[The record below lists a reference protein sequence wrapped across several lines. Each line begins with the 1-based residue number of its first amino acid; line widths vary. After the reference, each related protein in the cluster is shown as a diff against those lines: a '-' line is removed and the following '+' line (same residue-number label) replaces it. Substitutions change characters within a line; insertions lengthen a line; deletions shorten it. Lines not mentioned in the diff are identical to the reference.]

1 LLCPIL
7 KRANIFAHGG
17 RGWPATAIDQGFRGR
32 PMKLGNR
39 SARFAAITAAGVVL
53 LSFLYL
59 TAIRKNTSSS
69 HENTTAAPRGSNG
82 DTPRWEK
89 AYAQLPMGFEENRG
103 QAARDVKF
111 VSHGS
116 GYALSLAP
124 QEIDIALLRHRAMT
138 ASPLHRAAALRALR
152 EARKAMKTTVI
163 RMQLEGAN
171 PSPAIAAEEPLP
183 GKSNYFIGN
192 IRGKWVTDVPS
203 YGRVKYSG
211 IYPGVDVEF
220 YGNQRHLEYD
230 FTVAPGA
237 DPKSIALKIEGAQKL
252 GIDSHGDLIL
262 HTTDGDAK
270 FQKPVVY
277 QKFGAERREV
287 AANYALASH
296 NRVTFAVTKYD
307 RSLPLVI
314 DPLLTYSTFL
324 GGTGE
329 ETGFGIAVDASG
341 DAFVGGLTTSVDF
354 PTTST
359 AFQST
364 ALLVGGCGFVT
375 EIDPAGA
382 HQLYST
388 YLCGATAGGS
398 GNFDEIF
405 GIAVDSAGKVYVTGN
420 AFSTDFPTVNG
431 LATPTNNVAGSV
443 FISKLDPS
451 ASGTASLLYSTFFGG
466 LSGSFG
472 NAIAVD
478 NSGNAYVGGQTFSDP
493 GPTAAGTFPIT
504 SGAFQ
509 STLSSAVGNAFLTRI
524 DTTKSG
530 DPGLIYSTYLGGN
543 GANSNVNPPNNI
555 GFGEAIFGVSVDTS
569 NNAYVS
575 GVTSST
581 GISFPTSAN
590 AFQGSANPSNMEG
603 GAFVTRIDTTKA
615 KAASLVYSTY
625 LEGSTFDTSQGI
637 ALGPNNVAYVTGST
651 NSLDF
656 HTTPGAFQTTGATSG
671 VAFITLV
678 DTTMTGNSSVTYS
691 TFFGGTGSDT
701 GFGIQADGNGNAY
714 VVGTTASPDFK
725 ISPLVVPTGLPNS
738 AGSPFVVKL
747 SPKGNGTADR
757 IYASYF
763 GGTGDGGDPDQ
774 GFAIAV
780 DSKGNAYITGTT
792 VSSDMPKTAGAFQ
805 TALKGASD
813 AFVAKLPLILPV
825 VVSPANVDFGTQL
838 VGATTA
844 PQTVTLTNNNS
855 TALSITSIA
864 IVAITPLAA
873 GTDFAIVPGGTCG
886 ASLAAGASCTVN
898 ATFTPSVA
906 SAESAKLLF
915 TDVDPSSPQFATL
928 TGTGTANAPV
938 AVLTPTSLDFGSQLV
953 TIASSPAKT
962 ITLKNNGNL
971 VLNIVSIT
979 STGDFAETNTCGAS
993 LPAGMTCTISVTF
1006 TPTATGARS
1015 GTITVTDNA
1024 NGSPR
1029 TAPLTGTGS
1038 DFTVTAQASVTVPR
1052 RSSQMFSVTVT
1063 PVSGFNQAVALTC
1076 TGAPVKTTCALNPTS
1091 VTPDGTN
1098 PITSQVTVTSMG
1110 LLPSVPKQ
1118 PLPPS
1123 NRQIVLFAMGL
1134 VLLGMVFA
1142 ARRQRTRIGLAG
1154 AMLLVFA
1161 VAGCSGGNPQPVM
1174 GTLTLTGTVGSVSH
1188 STTVA
1193 LTVQ

>member
-1 LLCPIL
+1 
-7 KRANIFAHGG
+7 
-17 RGWPATAIDQGFRGR
+17 
-32 PMKLGNR
+32 MKLGIR
-39 SARFAAITAAGVVL
+39 TAKFTVITAAGVVL
-53 LSFLYL
+53 LSFLYFA
-59 TAIRKNTSSS
+59 AIRKNTSSS
-69 HENTTAAPRGSNG
+69 HKNTTAPPRGSNG

-163 RMQLEGAN
+163 RMQLDGAN
-171 PSPAIAAEEPLP
+171 PSSTIAAEEPLP

-192 IRGKWVTDVPS
+192 NREKWVTDVPS
-203 YGRVKYSG
+203 YARVKYSG

-237 DPKSIALKIEGAQKL
+237 DPKSIALKIEGAQRL

-277 QKFGAERREV
+277 QMLGAERREV
-287 AANYALASH
+287 AANYALASR
-296 NRVTFAVTKYD
+296 NRVTFAVAKYD
-307 RSLPLVI
+307 QSLPLVI

-341 DAFVGGLTTSVDF
+341 DAFVGGLTTSADF

-364 ALLVGGCGFVT
+364 ALLMGGCGFVT

-405 GIAVDSAGKVYVTGN
+405 GIAVDTAGKVYVTGN

-431 LATPTNNVAGSV
+431 LTTPTNNVAGSV

-451 ASGTASLLYSTFFGG
+451 ASGAASLLYSTFFGG

-472 NAIAVD
+472 AAIAVD

-493 GPTAAGTFPIT
+493 GTTASGTFPIT

-509 STLSSAVGNAFLTRI
+509 PALSSAAGNAFLTRI

-530 DPGLIYSTYLGGN
+530 DAGLIYSTYLGGN
-543 GANSNVNPPNNI
+543 GANSNVNPPNNL
-555 GFGEAIFGVSVDTS
+555 GFGEMITGVVVDTS
-569 NNAYVS
+569 NNAYVT
-575 GVTSST
+575 GETSST

-590 AFQGSANPSNMEG
+590 AFQGSANPSNLEG

-615 KAASLVYSTY
+615 NAASLVYSTY
-625 LEGSTFDTSQGI
+625 LEGSTFDAALGI

-656 HTTPGAFQTTGATSG
+656 PTTTGAFQTTGATSG
-671 VAFITLV
+671 VALITLI

-714 VVGTTASPDFK
+714 VVGTTGSVDFP
-725 ISPLVVPTGLPNS
+725 ITPFVLPSSLPNS
-738 AGSPFVVKL
+738 FGSPFVLKL
-747 SPKGNGTADR
+747 SPKGNGLADR

-763 GGTGDGGDPDQ
+763 GGSGDGNPNDPDQ
-774 GFAIAV
+774 GNAIAI
-780 DSKGNAYITGTT
+780 DAHGNAYITGSTF
-792 VSSDMPKTAGAFQ
+792 SSILWPITPGAFQ
-805 TALKGASD
+805 STLNGASD
-813 AFVAKLPLILPV
+813 AFVAKLPLLLSV

-844 PQTVTLTNNNS
+844 SQTVTLTNNNS
-855 TALSITSIA
+855 TALAITSVA
-864 IVAITPLAA
+864 VVAITPPAA

-886 ASLAAGASCTVN
+886 ASLAAGASCTVSV
-898 ATFTPSVA
+898 AFTPSVA
-906 SAESAKLLF
+906 SAESAELVF
-915 TDVDPSSPQFATL
+915 TDTDPTPQFATL

-938 AVLTPTSLDFGSQLV
+938 VVLTPTSLDFGSQLV
-953 TIASSPAKT
+953 TTASSPAKT
-962 ITLKNNGNL
+962 IMLKNNGNL
-971 VLNIVSIT
+971 VLNIASIT
-979 STGDFAETNTCGAS
+979 SSGDFAETNTCGAS
-993 LPAGMTCTISVTF
+993 LAAGMTCTISVTF
-1006 TPTATGARS
+1006 TPTATGARA
-1015 GTITVTDNA
+1015 GTITITDNA

-1029 TAPLTGTGS
+1029 TVPLTGTGS

-1052 RSSQMFSVTVT
+1052 RSSQMFNVTVT

-1110 LLPSVPKQ
+1110 FLPSVPKQ

-1123 NRQIVLFAMGL
+1123 NRQILLFAMGL
-1134 VLLGMVFA
+1134 ALLAMVFA
-1142 ARRQRTRIGLAG
+1142 ARRLRTRIGLAG
-1154 AMLLVFA
+1154 AMLVVFA
-1161 VAGCSGGNPQPVM
+1161 VAGCGGGGGGPVTA
-1174 GTLTLTGTVGSVSH
+1174 TLTLTGTVGTVSR

>member
-1 LLCPIL
+1 
-7 KRANIFAHGG
+7 
-17 RGWPATAIDQGFRGR
+17 
-32 PMKLGNR
+32 MKLGNR
-39 SARFAAITAAGVVL
+39 SRFAVITAASVVL

-69 HENTTAAPRGSNG
+69 HKNATTPPRGSNG

-124 QEIDIALLRHRAMT
+124 QEIDIALLSHRAMT

-171 PSPAIAAEEPLP
+171 PSPGIAAEEPLP

-192 IRGKWVTDVPS
+192 NREKWVTDVPS

-252 GIDSHGDLIL
+252 GVDSHGDLIL

-277 QKFGAERREV
+277 QMVGAERREV
-287 AANYALASH
+287 TGNYTLASG
-296 NRVTFAVTKYD
+296 NRVTFAVAKYD
-307 RSLPLVI
+307 QSLPLVI

-324 GGTGE
+324 GGTGD

-341 DAFVGGLTTSVDF
+341 DAFIGGLTTSADF

-364 ALLVGGCGFVT
+364 TLLVGGCGFVT

-398 GNFDEIF
+398 GNFDEVF
-405 GIAVDSAGKVYVTGN
+405 GIAVDTAGKVYVTGT

-431 LATPTNNVAGSV
+431 LTTPTNNVAGSV
-443 FISKLDPS
+443 FLSKLDPS
-451 ASGTASLLYSTFFGG
+451 LSGAASLLYSTFFGG

-472 NAIAVD
+472 AAIAVD

-493 GPTAAGTFPIT
+493 GTTALGTFPIT

-509 STLSSAVGNAFLTRI
+509 ATLSSAAGNAFITRI
-524 DTTKSG
+524 NTTQSG
-530 DPGLIYSTYLGGN
+530 DAGLIYSTYLGGN
-543 GANSNVNPPNNI
+543 GANSNVNPPNNL
-555 GFGEAIFGVSVDTS
+555 GFGETITGVAVDTS
-569 NNAYVS
+569 NNAYVT
-575 GVTSST
+575 GETSST
-581 GISFPTSAN
+581 GTSFPTSGN
-590 AFQGSANPSNMEG
+590 AFQGSANPSNLEG
-603 GAFVTRIDTTKA
+603 GGFVTRIDTTKA
-615 KAASLVYSTY
+615 NAASLVYSTY
-625 LEGSTFDTSQGI
+625 LEGSTFDAALGI

-656 HTTPGAFQTTGATSG
+656 PTTTGAFQTTGATSG
-671 VAFITLV
+671 VAFITLI

-701 GFGIQADGNGNAY
+701 GFGIQADGAGNAY
-714 VVGTTASPDFK
+714 IVGSTASPDFP
-725 ISPLVVPTGLPNS
+725 ITPFVLPASLPNPF
-738 AGSPFVVKL
+738 GSPFVVKL
-747 SPKGNGTADR
+747 SPKGNGIADR

-763 GGTGDGGDPDQ
+763 GGSGDGNPNDPDQ
-774 GFAIAV
+774 GNAIAI
-780 DSKGNAYITGTT
+780 DSHGNAYITGETF
-792 VSSDMPKTAGAFQ
+792 SSDMPTTAGAFQ
-805 TALKGASD
+805 SALKGVSD

-825 VVSPANVDFGTQL
+825 VVSPASVDFGTQL
-838 VGATTA
+838 VGAPA
-844 PQTVTLTNNNS
+844 GPQTVTLTNNNS
-855 TALSITSIA
+855 TALSITNIA
-864 IVAITPLAA
+864 IVAIAPPAA
-873 GTDFAIVPGGTCG
+873 GADFAIAPGGTC
-886 ASLAAGASCTVN
+886 ASSLPAGMSCTVN
-898 ATFTPSVA
+898 LTFTPSVA
-906 SAESAKLLF
+906 SAESAKLVF
-915 TDVDPSSPQFATL
+915 TDADPSSPQFATL

-953 TIASSPAKT
+953 TTPSSPAKT

-971 VLNIVSIT
+971 VLNITSIT
-979 STGDFAETNTCGAS
+979 SSGDFAETNTCGAS
-993 LPAGMTCTISVTF
+993 VPAGMTCTISVTF
-1006 TPTATGARS
+1006 TPTATGART
-1015 GTITVTDNA
+1015 GTITITDNA

-1029 TAPLTGTGS
+1029 TVPLTGTGS
-1038 DFTVTAQASVTVPR
+1038 DFTVTAQTSVTVLR
-1052 RSSQMFSVTVT
+1052 RSSLMFNVTVT

-1076 TGAPVKTTCALNPTS
+1076 TGAPVNTTCALNPTS

-1134 VLLGMVFA
+1134 ALMAMVFA
-1142 ARRQRTRIGLAG
+1142 ARRLRTRIGLAG
-1154 AMLLVFA
+1154 AMLVVFA
-1161 VAGCSGGNPQPVM
+1161 VAGCGGGGHKVVT
-1174 GTLTLTGTVGSVSH
+1174 GTLTLTGTVGTVSH
-1188 STTVA
+1188 SATVA

>member
-1 LLCPIL
+1 
-7 KRANIFAHGG
+7 
-17 RGWPATAIDQGFRGR
+17 
-32 PMKLGNR
+32 
-39 SARFAAITAAGVVL
+39 
-53 LSFLYL
+53 
-59 TAIRKNTSSS
+59 
-69 HENTTAAPRGSNG
+69 
-82 DTPRWEK
+82 
-89 AYAQLPMGFEENRG
+89 MGFEENRG

-152 EARKAMKTTVI
+152 EASKTMRTTVI

-171 PSPAIAAEEPLP
+171 PAPAIAPAEPFP
-183 GKSNYFIGN
+183 GKSNYFVGN
-192 IRGKWVTDVPS
+192 NREKWVTDVPS

-252 GIDSHGDLIL
+252 GIDSRGDLIL
-262 HTTDGDAK
+262 HTTGGDAK

-277 QKFGAERREV
+277 QMLGAERREV

-296 NRVTFAVTKYD
+296 NRVMFAVAKYD
-307 RSLPLVI
+307 QSLPLVI
-314 DPLLTYSTFL
+314 DPILTYSTFL
-324 GGTGE
+324 GGTGD

-341 DAFVGGLTTSVDF
+341 DAFIGGFTSSADF
-354 PTTST
+354 PVTSAT
-359 AFQST
+359 AFQSDNT
-364 ALLVGGCGFVT
+364 LSTLPGGCGFVT

-398 GNFDEIF
+398 GNFDEVF
-405 GIAVDSAGKVYVTGN
+405 SIAVDTAGKVYVTGV
-420 AFSTDFPTVNG
+420 AFSTDFPIVNG
-431 LATPTNNVAGSV
+431 LPKPNNNVAGSV

-451 ASGTASLLYSTFFGG
+451 ASGAASLLYSTFFGG

-493 GPTAAGTFPIT
+493 GNTASGGFPIT
-504 SGAFQ
+504 NGAFR
-509 STLSSAVGNAFLTRI
+509 STLTNAVGDAFLTRI
-524 DTTKSG
+524 DTTQTG
-530 DPGLIYSTYLGGN
+530 DAGLIYSTYLGGD
-543 GANSNVNPPNNI
+543 GANSANFL
-555 GFGEAIFGVSVDTS
+555 GFGDMIFGVAVDS
-569 NNAYVS
+569 ANNAYVS
-575 GVTSST
+575 GETSST
-581 GISFPTSAN
+581 NFPTVN
-590 AFQGSANPSNMEG
+590 AFQPTLTAGNSQAA
-603 GAFVTRIDTTKA
+603 AFVSRIDTTKA
-615 KAASLVYSTY
+615 STASLVYSTY
-625 LEGSTFDTSQGI
+625 LSGSVLDLGLGL
-637 ALGPNNVAYVTGST
+637 ALGPNNVTYVTGST

-656 HTTPGAFQTTGATSG
+656 PTTPGAFQTTGATSG

-701 GFGIQADGNGNAY
+701 GYDIKADGNGNAY
-714 VVGTTASPDFK
+714 VVGTTASLDFP
-725 ISPLVVPTGLPNS
+725 ITPFVLPSSLPNS
-738 AGSPFVVKL
+738 VGSPFVLKV

-774 GFAIAV
+774 GFAIAI
-780 DSKGNAYITGTT
+780 DSKGNAYITGVT

-805 TALKGASD
+805 TALKGVSD
-813 AFVAKLPLILPV
+813 AFVAKLPLILSV
-825 VVSPANVDFGTQL
+825 VVSPASVDFGTQL
-838 VGATTA
+838 VGAPA
-844 PQTVTLTNNNS
+844 GPQTVTLTNNNS
-855 TALSITSIA
+855 TALSITNIA
-864 IVAITPLAA
+864 IVAIAPPSASA
-873 GTDFAIVPGGTCG
+873 DFAIAPGGTCTS
-886 ASLAAGASCTVN
+886 SLPAGMSCTVN
-898 ATFTPSVA
+898 VTFTPSVA
-906 SAESAKLLF
+906 SVESAKLVF

-953 TIASSPAKT
+953 TTPSSPAKT

-971 VLNIVSIT
+971 VLNITSIT
-979 STGDFAETNTCGAS
+979 SSGDFAETNTCGAS

-1006 TPTATGARS
+1006 TPTAMGART
-1015 GTITVTDNA
+1015 GTITVTDDA

-1029 TAPLTGTGS
+1029 TVPLTGTGS
-1038 DFTVTAQASVTVPR
+1038 DFTVTAPASVMVPR
-1052 RSSQMFSVTVT
+1052 GSSQMFNVTVT
-1063 PVSGFNQAVALTC
+1063 PISGFNQAVALTC
-1076 TGAPVKTTCALNPTS
+1076 TGAPVKTTCTLNPTS

-1098 PITSQVTVTSMG
+1098 PITSQVTVASMG
-1110 LLPSVPKQ
+1110 LLPSVPTQ
-1118 PLPPS
+1118 HLPPS
-1123 NRQIVLFAMGL
+1123 NRHIVLFSTGL
-1134 VLLGMVFA
+1134 ALLAMVFA
-1142 ARRQRTRIGLAG
+1142 ARRLRTRIGLAG
-1154 AMLLVFA
+1154 AMLVVFA
-1161 VAGCSGGNPQPVM
+1161 VAGCGGGGNHPVM
-1174 GTLTLTGTVGSVSH
+1174 ATLTLTGTVGTVSH
-1188 STTVA
+1188 STAVA

>member
-1 LLCPIL
+1 MELGI
-7 KRANIFAHGG
+7 RAGKFAV
-17 RGWPATAIDQGFRGR
+17 
-32 PMKLGNR
+32 
-39 SARFAAITAAGVVL
+39 ITAAGVVL

-59 TAIRKNTSSS
+59 TATRKNISSS
-69 HENTTAAPRGSNG
+69 HKNTTVPPRGSSV

-152 EARKAMKTTVI
+152 EARKAVKTTVI

-171 PSPAIAAEEPLP
+171 ASSAIAAEEPLP

-192 IRGKWVTDVPS
+192 NREKWVTDVPS
-203 YGRVKYSG
+203 YARVKYSE

-230 FTVAPGA
+230 FTVAPGG
-237 DPKSIALKIEGAQKL
+237 DPEAIALKIEGAQKL

-262 HTTDGDAK
+262 YTTDGDAK
-270 FQKPVVY
+270 FQKPILY
-277 QKFGAERREV
+277 QMVGADRREV
-287 AANYALASH
+287 AGNYALSSG
-296 NRVTFAVTKYD
+296 NRVTFAVAKYD

-324 GGTGE
+324 GGTGD
-329 ETGFGIAVDASG
+329 ETGFGIAVDGSG
-341 DAFVGGLTTSVDF
+341 DAFVGGLTSSADF
-354 PTTST
+354 PVTSAT

-364 ALLVGGCGFVT
+364 SLLPGGCGFVT
-375 EIDPAGA
+375 EIDPTGA

-388 YLCGATAGGS
+388 YLCGATQGPSA
-398 GNFDEIF
+398 NFDEIF
-405 GIAVDSAGKVYVTGN
+405 AIAVDAAGKVYVTGN
-420 AFSTDFPTVNG
+420 AFSTDFPSVNG
-431 LATPTNNVAGSV
+431 LPTPNNNVAGSA

-451 ASGTASLLYSTFFGG
+451 ASGAASLLYSTFFGG
-466 LSGSFG
+466 LSGTFG

-493 GPTAAGTFPIT
+493 GTTASGSFPIT

-509 STLSSAVGNAFLTRI
+509 SALSSAVGNAFLTRI

-530 DPGLIYSTYLGGN
+530 DAGLIYSTYLGGN
-543 GANSNVNPPNNI
+543 GANSANFL
-555 GFGEAIFGVSVDTS
+555 GFGDQISGLAVDGA
-569 NNAYVS
+569 NNAYVA
-575 GVTSST
+575 GETSST
-581 GISFPTSAN
+581 DFPTVN

-615 KAASLVYSTY
+615 NAASLVYSTY
-625 LEGSTFDTSQGI
+625 LEGSTFEAALGI
-637 ALGPNNVAYVTGST
+637 ALGPNNVAYVTGTT
-651 NSLDF
+651 NSSDF
-656 HTTPGAFQTTGATSG
+656 PTTTGAFQTAANATNSG

-678 DTTMTGNSSVTYS
+678 DTTMSALSSVPYS

-714 VVGTTASPDFK
+714 VVGTTASPDFP
-725 ISPLVVPTGLPNS
+725 ISPLVVPTALPNS

-763 GGTGDGGDPDQ
+763 GGSGDGGDPDQ

-780 DSKGNAYITGTT
+780 DSKGSAYITGTT
-792 VSSDMPKTAGAFQ
+792 VSSDTPTTAGAFQ
-805 TALKGASD
+805 TALKGPSD

-825 VVSPANVDFGTQL
+825 IVSPATVDFGTQL
-838 VGATTA
+838 VGAATA

-855 TALSITSIA
+855 TALSITNIA
-864 IVAITPLAA
+864 IVAIAPPAA
-873 GTDFAIVPGGTCG
+873 GTDFAIASGGTCA
-886 ASLAAGASCTVN
+886 ASLPAGMSCTVN
-898 ATFTPSVA
+898 VIFTPSVA
-906 SAESAKLLF
+906 SAESAKLVF

-938 AVLTPTSLDFGSQLV
+938 AILTPTSLDFGSQLV
-953 TIASSPAKT
+953 NTPSSPAKT

-971 VLNIVSIT
+971 ALNITSIT
-979 STGDFAETNTCGAS
+979 SSGDFAETNTCGAS
-993 LPAGMTCTISVTF
+993 LPAGMSCTISVTF
-1006 TPTATGARS
+1006 TPTATGART

-1029 TAPLTGTGS
+1029 TVPLTGTGS
-1038 DFTVTAQASVTVPR
+1038 DFTVTAPASVTVTR
-1052 RSSQMFSVTVT
+1052 GSSQMFNVTVT

-1076 TGAPVKTTCALNPTS
+1076 TGAPVKTTCTLNPTS

-1098 PITSQVTVTSMG
+1098 PITSQVTVASMG

-1118 PLPPS
+1118 PVPPS

-1134 VLLGMVFA
+1134 ALLAMVFA
-1142 ARRQRTRIGLAG
+1142 ARRLRTRIGLAG
-1154 AMLLVFA
+1154 AMLVVFA
-1161 VAGCSGGNPQPVM
+1161 VAGCGGGHTPVT
-1174 GTLTLTGTVGSVSH
+1174 GTLTLTGTSNGVSH

>member
-1 LLCPIL
+1 
-7 KRANIFAHGG
+7 
-17 RGWPATAIDQGFRGR
+17 
-32 PMKLGNR
+32 MKLGIR
-39 SARFAAITAAGVVL
+39 AGKFAVLTAAGVVL

-59 TAIRKNTSSS
+59 TAIRKNTSNS
-69 HENTTAAPRGSNG
+69 HENTTVPPRGSSV

-152 EARKAMKTTVI
+152 EARKAIKTTVI

-171 PSPAIAAEEPLP
+171 ASPAIAAEEPLP

-192 IRGKWVTDVPS
+192 NREKWVTDVPS
-203 YGRVKYSG
+203 YARVKYSE

-230 FTVAPGA
+230 FTVAPGG
-237 DPKSIALKIEGAQKL
+237 DPEAIALKIEGALKL
-252 GIDSHGDLIL
+252 AIDSHGDLIL

-270 FQKPVVY
+270 FQKPILY
-277 QKFGAERREV
+277 QMVGAERREV
-287 AANYALASH
+287 AGNYTLSSG
-296 NRVTFAVTKYD
+296 NRVTFAIAEYD

-341 DAFVGGLTTSVDF
+341 DAFVGGFTSSTDF
-354 PTTST
+354 PVTSAT

-364 ALLVGGCGFVT
+364 NTLPAGGCGFVT

-388 YLCGATAGGS
+388 YLCGATPGPS
-398 GNFDEIF
+398 GNFDEVF
-405 GIAVDSAGKVYVTGN
+405 GIAVDTAGKVYVTGT

-431 LATPTNNVAGSV
+431 LTTPTNNVAGSV
-443 FISKLDPS
+443 FVSKLDPS
-451 ASGTASLLYSTFFGG
+451 ASGTPSLLYSTFFGG

-472 NAIAVD
+472 SSIAVD

-493 GPTAAGTFPIT
+493 GTTASGSFPIT
-504 SGAFQ
+504 TGAFQ
-509 STLSSAVGNAFLTRI
+509 PALSSAAGNAFLTRI

-530 DPGLIYSTYLGGN
+530 DAGLIYSTYLGGN
-543 GANSNVNPPNNI
+543 GANSNVNPPNNL
-555 GFGEAIFGVSVDTS
+555 GFGETITGVAVDTS
-569 NNAYVS
+569 NNAYVT
-575 GVTSST
+575 GETSST
-581 GISFPTSAN
+581 GTSFPTSAN

-615 KAASLVYSTY
+615 NAASLVYSTY
-625 LEGSTFDTSQGI
+625 LEGSTFDAATGI

-656 HTTPGAFQTTGATSG
+656 PTTAGAFQTTGATSG
-671 VAFITLV
+671 VVFITLI
-678 DTTMTGNSSVTYS
+678 DTTMTGNSSVPYS

-701 GFGIQADGNGNAY
+701 SFGVQADGNGNAY
-714 VVGTTASPDFK
+714 IVGSTASPDFP
-725 ISPLVVPTGLPNS
+725 ITPFVQPASLPNPF
-738 AGSPFVVKL
+738 GSPFVVKL
-747 SPKGNGTADR
+747 SPKGKGVADR

-763 GGTGDGGDPDQ
+763 GGSGDGNPNDPDQ
-774 GFAIAV
+774 GNAIAI
-780 DSKGNAYITGTT
+780 DSHGNAYITGETF
-792 VSSDMPKTAGAFQ
+792 SSTLWPITSGAFQ
-805 TALKGASD
+805 ATLNGTSD

-825 VVSPANVDFGTQL
+825 IVSPATVDFGTQL
-838 VGATTA
+838 VGAATA

-855 TALSITSIA
+855 TALSITNIA
-864 IVAITPLAA
+864 IVAIAPPAA
-873 GTDFAIVPGGTCG
+873 GTDFAIAPGGTCA
-886 ASLAAGASCTVN
+886 ASLPAGMSCTVN
-898 ATFTPSVA
+898 VTFTPSVA
-906 SAESAKLLF
+906 SAESAKLVF

-938 AVLTPTSLDFGSQLV
+938 AVLMPTSLDFGSQLV
-953 TIASSPAKT
+953 TTTSSPAKT

-971 VLNIVSIT
+971 VLNITSIT
-979 STGDFAETNTCGAS
+979 SSGDFAETNTCGAS

-1006 TPTATGARS
+1006 TPTATGART

-1029 TAPLTGTGS
+1029 TVPLTGTGS
-1038 DFTVTAQASVTVPR
+1038 DFTVTAPASVTVTR
-1052 RSSQMFSVTVT
+1052 GSSQMFNVTVT

-1076 TGAPVKTTCALNPTS
+1076 TGAPVKSTCTLNPTS

-1098 PITSQVTVTSMG
+1098 PITSQATVTSMG
-1110 LLPSVPKQ
+1110 LLPSVPTQ
-1118 PLPPS
+1118 HLPPS
-1123 NRQIVLFAMGL
+1123 NRQIVLFTSGL
-1134 VLLGMVFA
+1134 MLLAMVFA
-1142 ARRQRTRIGLAG
+1142 ARRFRTRLGFAG
-1154 AMLLVFA
+1154 AMLIMFA
-1161 VAGCSGGNPQPVM
+1161 VAGCGGGGGGGPVTA
-1174 GTLTLTGTVGSVSH
+1174 TLTLTGTSGAVTH

-1193 LTVQ
+1193 LTIQK

>member
-1 LLCPIL
+1 
-7 KRANIFAHGG
+7 
-17 RGWPATAIDQGFRGR
+17 
-32 PMKLGNR
+32 MKLGIR
-39 SARFAAITAAGVVL
+39 TAKFAVITAAGIVL
-53 LSFLYL
+53 LSFLYF
-59 TAIRKNTSSS
+59 TAVRKNTSSS
-69 HENTTAAPRGSNG
+69 HKNTTAPPRGSNG

-152 EARKAMKTTVI
+152 EASKAMKTTAI

-183 GKSNYFIGN
+183 GKSNYFFGN
-192 IRGKWVTDVPS
+192 NREKWVTDVPS

-237 DPKSIALKIEGAQKL
+237 DPKAIALKIKGAQKL
-252 GIDSHGDLIL
+252 AIDSRGDLIL
-262 HTTDGDAK
+262 HIPEGETK
-270 FQKPVVY
+270 FQKPVIY
-277 QKFGAERREV
+277 QMAGTERREIAGNYSL
-287 AANYALASH
+287 AAGNH
-296 NRVTFAVTKYD
+296 VRFAVAKYD

-324 GGTGE
+324 GGSGDE
-329 ETGFGIAVDASG
+329 SGLGIAVDANG
-341 DAFVGGLTTSVDF
+341 DAFIAGS
-354 PTTST
+354 TTST
-359 AFQST
+359 DFPPST
-364 ALLVGGCGFVT
+364 NVAPVAGCGFVT
-375 EIDPAGA
+375 ELNPAGTQ
-382 HQLYST
+382 QLYSN
-388 YLCGATAGGS
+388 YLCGTNGM
-398 GNFDEIF
+398 
-405 GIAVDSAGKVYVTGN
+405 DSAFAVALDPNGKVYLAGAT
-420 AFSTDFPTVNG
+420 FSIDFPTTANALIQSP
-431 LATPTNNVAGSV
+431 LATNPRGTGFVTKIDPTLTGM
-443 FISKLDPS
+443 
-451 ASGTASLLYSTFFGG
+451 ASLLYSSYIGG
-466 LSGSFG
+466 TNGTSTLPDIA
-472 NAIAVD
+472 NAVAAD
-478 NSGNAYVGGQTFSDP
+478 AGGNAYIGGQTFSSP
-493 GPTAAGTFPIT
+493 GAAG
-504 SGAFQ
+504 SGGF
-509 STLSSAVGNAFLTRI
+509 AVTNGGLQQTPSNNVGTGFLTRI

-530 DPGLIYSTYLGGN
+530 SASLIYSTYLGGN
-543 GANSNVNPPNNI
+543 GTNSNVNPPNNL
-555 GFGEAIFGVSVDTS
+555 GFGEAIAGVAVDAS
-569 NNAYVS
+569 NNAYVC

-581 GISFPTSAN
+581 VTSFPTSAN

-615 KAASLVYSTY
+615 NAASLVYSTY
-625 LEGSTFDTSQGI
+625 LEGSTFEAALGI
-637 ALGPNNVAYVTGST
+637 ALGPNNVAYVTGTT
-651 NSLDF
+651 NSSDF
-656 HTTPGAFQTTGATSG
+656 PTTTGAFQTVANATNSG

-678 DTTMTGNSSVTYS
+678 DTTMSGLSSVPYS
-691 TFFGGTGSDT
+691 TFFGGTGGDT
-701 GFGIQADGNGNAY
+701 GFGIQADGNGDAY
-714 VVGTTASPDFK
+714 VVGTTDSLDFK
-725 ISPLVVPTGLPNS
+725 ISPFVLPASLPNPN
-738 AGSPFVVKL
+738 GSPFVVKL
-747 SPKGNGTADR
+747 SPKGNGVADR

-763 GGTGDGGDPDQ
+763 GGSGDGNPKDPDQ
-774 GFAIAV
+774 GNAIAI
-780 DSKGNAYITGTT
+780 DSHGNAYITGMAF
-792 VSSDMPKTAGAFQ
+792 SSTQWPITPGAFQ
-805 TALKGASD
+805 SALKGPSD
-813 AFVAKLPLILPV
+813 AFVAKLPLLLSV

-855 TALSITSIA
+855 TALTITSIA
-864 IVAITPLAA
+864 VVAIAPPAA
-873 GTDFAIVPGGTCG
+873 GADFAIAPGGTCA
-886 ASLAAGASCTVN
+886 ASLASGASCTVN
-898 ATFTPSVA
+898 VTFTPSVA
-906 SAESAKLLF
+906 SAEAAKLVF
-915 TDVDPSSPQFATL
+915 TDTDPTPQFATL

-953 TIASSPAKT
+953 ATPSSPAKT

-971 VLNIVSIT
+971 ALNITSIT
-979 STGDFAETNTCGAS
+979 SSGDFAETNTCGAS

-1006 TPTATGARS
+1006 TPTAMGART
-1015 GTITVTDNA
+1015 GTITITDNA

-1029 TAPLTGTGS
+1029 TVPLTGTGS
-1038 DFTVTAQASVTVPR
+1038 DFTVTAPASVMVPR
-1052 RSSQMFSVTVT
+1052 GSSQMFNVTVT

-1134 VLLGMVFA
+1134 ALLGMVFA
-1142 ARRQRTRIGLAG
+1142 ARRLRTRIGLAG
-1154 AMLLVFA
+1154 AMLVVFA
-1161 VAGCSGGNPQPVM
+1161 VAGCGGGGNHPVM
-1174 GTLTLTGTVGSVSH
+1174 ATLTLTGTVGTVSH